1 MATRGHPKL
10 TVRFYREASGSEP
23 VRDWLKSL
31 PAGERR
37 EVGIDVKTVQFG
49 WPLGMP
55 VVDHIDRDIWE
66 VRTRLANRLARVLFV
81 LEGSEMVLLH
91 GFIKKERTT
100 PKPDLGSGP
109 PAVEEATE
117 QFMKR
122 NLHIGSDFDD
132 FLQEEGILDA
142 VQAVAVKRVLAHQL
156 EQGMKAKQLTKTA
169 MARRMGTTRAQLDR
183 LLDPDNPSAT
193 LATLVKAANAV
204 GKRVKISLVN
214 A

>member
-1 MATRGHPKL
+1 MSLGQTIKL
-10 TVRFYREASGSEP
+10 SSACPSVSVSTDS
-23 VRDWLKSL
+23 
-31 PAGERR
+31 
-37 EVGIDVKTVQFG
+37 
-49 WPLGMP
+49 
-55 VVDHIDRDIWE
+55 
-66 VRTRLANRLARVLFV
+66 
-81 LEGSEMVLLH
+81 
-91 GFIKKERTT
+91 
-100 PKPDLGSGP
+100 
-109 PAVEEATE
+109 
-117 QFMKR
+117 
-122 NLHIGSDFDD
+122 
-132 FLQEEGILDA
+132 ILDA